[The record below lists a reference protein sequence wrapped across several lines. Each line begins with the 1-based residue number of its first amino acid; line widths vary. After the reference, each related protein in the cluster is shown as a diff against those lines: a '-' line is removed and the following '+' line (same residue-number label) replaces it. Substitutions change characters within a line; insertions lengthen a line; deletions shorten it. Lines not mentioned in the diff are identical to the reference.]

1 MDMIKQYLRQK
12 KANITDL
19 DILAN
24 RLETVINLEDMNSLD
39 DILDQFDTLN
49 IQANSQQNM
58 AS

>member
-19 DILAN
+19 DMLAN

>member
-19 DILAN
+19 DMLAN

-49 IQANSQQNM
+49 IQATSQQNM